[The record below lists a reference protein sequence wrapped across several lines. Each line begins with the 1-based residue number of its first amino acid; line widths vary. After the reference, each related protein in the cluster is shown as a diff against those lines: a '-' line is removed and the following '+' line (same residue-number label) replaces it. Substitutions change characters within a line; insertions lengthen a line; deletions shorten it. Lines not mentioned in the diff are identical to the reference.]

1 MYYILYLVAMAIL
14 LFMGAVTKASMFP
27 AFSLQI
33 NFANLIN
40 FLDIWGIVFLLVSI
54 LVILFFTKSL
64 SPMKDAVL
72 FVLGKRDAAL
82 VQYEECILAVK
93 TTMISA
99 MSSGMLMFLMS
110 MVNVFKG
117 IDMDGGSA
125 HFGTQFATGLI
136 SLIYG
141 GIVVLI
147 VLPIYV
153 HLKRNQAKQKQIPPV
168 QSNKKKRT

>member
-1 MYYILYLVAMAIL
+1 MYYIIYLVAMAML
-14 LFMGAVTKASMFP
+14 LFMGAVTKVHMFP
-27 AFSLQI
+27 AFALQI
-33 NFANLIN
+33 NIANLIN
-40 FLDIWGIVFLLVSI
+40 FLDIWGIVFLLLSI
-54 LVILFFTKSL
+54 LVILFFTRSL
-64 SPMKDAVL
+64 CPMKDAVL
-72 FVLGKRDAAL
+72 FVLGKRDAAH

-99 MSSGMLMFLMS
+99 VSSGMIMFLMS

-117 IDMDGGSA
+117 MDMDSGSA
-125 HFGTQFATGLI
+125 HFGTQFATGLL

-153 HLKRNQAKQKQIPPV
+153 HLKGNQQKKKQAIPV
-168 QSNKKKRT
+168 QSKKKQ